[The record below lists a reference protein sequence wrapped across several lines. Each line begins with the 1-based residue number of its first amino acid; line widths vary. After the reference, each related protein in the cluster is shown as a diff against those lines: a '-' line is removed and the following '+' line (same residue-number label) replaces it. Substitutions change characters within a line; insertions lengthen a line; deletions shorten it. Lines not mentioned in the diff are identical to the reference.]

1 MHRAEKWGRS
11 RGKMGSDPSRCGVPF
26 ENDDSRFA
34 AGVRPHFPP
43 ATTPFF
49 LLCLALALTATPAHG
64 QGQRGSQ
71 TAKAIAPIDLTGYW
85 VSVVS
90 EDWRHRMMTPRKGD

>member
-1 MHRAEKWGRS
+1 MDRAEKWGRS
-11 RGKMGSDPSRCGVPF
+11 PTGRRKPEARSQKPEAATATRTRRNICRPEFWLLASGFRLPSPR
-26 ENDDSRFA
+26 R
-34 AGVRPHFPP
+34 

-49 LLCLALALTATPAHG
+49 LLCLALALTAIPAQA

-90 EDWRHRMMTPRKGD
+90 E